1 MSNDDVELSLRGL
14 EAFNHAV
21 ATGDAEPYLEFLS
34 PDISYAPATAAT
46 EGITYEGKDRV
57 RSYLSG
63 IGETWRGL
71 ECEPVEFREV
81 GGCLVMVGRW
91 RASGRA
97 SGVTVD
103 SPLVV
108 VHEIRDGKIV
118 WLRAFTDESEAM
130 SAAEE
135 RTVQTRAAGES

>member
-1 MSNDDVELSLRGL
+1 MGNDDVELSLRGL

-21 ATGDAEPYLEFLS
+21 ATGDVEPYLEFLH

-46 EGITYEGKDRV
+46 EGITYEGKERV

-63 IGETWRGL
+63 IQETWKGL
-71 ECEPVEFREV
+71 RCEPIEFREV

-97 SGVTVD
+97 SGVALD

-108 VHEIRDGKIV
+108 VHEIRDSKIA
-118 WLRAFTDESEAM
+118 WLRAFTNEDEAM
-130 SAAEE
+130 LAAEARAE
-135 RTVQTRAAGES
+135 SRAARDG